1 MAVTKTMEN
10 STVMTTSADILRTYT
25 ELSKL
30 KTFKERYQYLRLSG
44 QVGIDT
50 FGFDRILNQTF
61 YRSDAWRRIRRDVIV
76 RDKGCDMGLDGYEI
90 CPADISWEKRYRGR
104 REIIVHHMNPI
115 TQKDILMHSADIL
128 NPEYLI
134 TVSLMTHNAIHY
146 GTEDSL
152 MFIDPVV
159 ERKPN
164 DTIEWR
170 KL

>member
-1 MAVTKTMEN
+1 ME
-10 STVMTTSADILRTYT
+10 SLKKRMGSADILRTYT

-50 FGFDRILNQTF
+50 FGFDRILNQVF
-61 YRSDAWRRIRRDVIV
+61 YRSDAWKRIRRNVIV
-76 RDKGCDMGLDGYEI
+76 RDHACDMGLEGYEI
-90 CPADISWEKRYRGR
+90 CPADISGSRTSKRT
-104 REIIVHHMNPI
+104 IIVHHMNPI
-115 TQKDILMHSADIL
+115 AQRDILSHNADIL

-146 GTEDSL
+146 GTEDTL
-152 MFIDPVV
+152 MFVEPLI

-170 KL
+170 KI